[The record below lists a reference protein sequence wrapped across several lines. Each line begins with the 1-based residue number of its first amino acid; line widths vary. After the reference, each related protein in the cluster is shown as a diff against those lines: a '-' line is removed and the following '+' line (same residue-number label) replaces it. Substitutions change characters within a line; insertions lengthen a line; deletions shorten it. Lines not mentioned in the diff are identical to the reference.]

1 MRARVAQR
9 AIPLGKLL
17 RQEPILG
24 GEAVGSP
31 LKSLAAGLGRQ
42 SFGSLFGR
50 LHGVSQD
57 RRRRPQT
64 RRLRVRGRLTFLASD
79 VGESLVEFADQPG
92 LDALGNRIS
101 PGFRN
106 QPQGFAPVEQGPA
119 PIDGGLRARA
129 KRGVRRD
136 EAGGL
141 TLPSAPPSLI
151 DLKGLYC
158 RSAYLPPSL
167 PPFKKMTAERFRDAR
182 HPQRAGCGKD
192 GAASCAPSR
201 KPSGAI
207 PR

>member
-1 MRARVAQR
+1 MRARVAER

-24 GEAVGSP
+24 GEAVGPP

-50 LHGVSQD
+50 LHGISQD

-79 VGESLVEFADQPG
+79 VGKSLVEFAGRPG
-92 LDALGNRIS
+92 LDALANRIS

-119 PIDGGLRARA
+119 PIDSGLRARA

-141 TLPSAPPSLI
+141 TLPSAPPALFGHCHGRLF
-151 DLKGLYC
+151 DEY
-158 RSAYLPPSL
+158 SA
-167 PPFKKMTAERFRDAR
+167 TA
-182 HPQRAGCGKD
+182 P
-192 GAASCAPSR
+192 
-201 KPSGAI
+201 
-207 PR
+207 